1 MPQSD
6 NDIGALSVASTLTVD
21 DTPGIAVKASAGLL
35 YGWSVINTTAAVAY
49 VQVFKKAAVGDVTLG
64 TTVADF
70 VIPLA
75 ANGVV
80 NVTLKKPINM
90 TTGIV
95 AFATTTPTGST
106 GAAVHA
112 AWYFA

>member
-21 DTPGIAVKASAGLL
+21 DSPGIAIKASAGLL
-35 YGWSVINTTAAVAY
+35 YGWSIINTTAAVAY
-49 VQVFKKAAVGDVTLG
+49 VQVFEAAAVGDVTLG
-64 TTVADF
+64 TTTAKF

-75 ANGVV
+75 ANGVI
-80 NVTLKKPINM
+80 NVALAKPIKLV
-90 TTGIV
+90 TGIV

-112 AWYFA
+112 AWYYA